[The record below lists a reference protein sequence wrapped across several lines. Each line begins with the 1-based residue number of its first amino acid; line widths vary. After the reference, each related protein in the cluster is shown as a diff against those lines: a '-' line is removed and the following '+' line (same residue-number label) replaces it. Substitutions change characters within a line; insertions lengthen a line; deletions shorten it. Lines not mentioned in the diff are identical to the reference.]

1 MNKLVAVL
9 KDSRFIAIIGL
20 IALSCLIWF
29 AGPYIHFGESNYAP
43 LESSSSRLVFIIIIL
58 MIWGLN
64 NLRQQ
69 YSTNKKN
76 SEFIEDINTNNE
88 SLSNDKVQSV
98 EELKILSERFT
109 GALDT
114 LKKIRIKGKYNN
126 SKAIYELPW
135 YIIIGPPGSG
145 KTTALVNS
153 GLEFPLAEQTGSASL
168 QGIGG
173 TRNCDWWF
181 TNDAVMIDT
190 AGRYTTQDSHRGV
203 DSSAWNGF
211 LKLLKKNR
219 PRRPINGAIV
229 AISVQDLLLQTEE
242 ERSWHAKTI
251 RTRIDELTANLGVK
265 FPVYIMLTKCDLI
278 SGFTEFFNDYGHYD
292 REDVCGIT
300 FPLDDNKATDFDWWS
315 GEYDSLVSRM
325 FDRVLGRVQQE
336 RDIQRRTKIQLFPQ
350 ELASLKSSIESFLRQ
365 TFSSSRYHDM
375 PYLRGVYFSSG
386 TQDGTPIDRMMT
398 SISKNYGMNPAVVQS
413 APGQGKSYF
422 IGRLFKELIFSE
434 SELVGIN
441 KKAEKIYKWG
451 RKSAYISLLA
461 VFFGSLIAWTGSI
474 ASNKLLLSDIE
485 AYVTKYENENRRIK
499 SWNTDLRRVL
509 PTLNAVQS
517 ASLVYDKNEHPWL
530 SNFGL
535 YNDSVDQRL
544 DELYLSNLNL
554 LFEPRLTK
562 YLEKDLRSA
571 KNDPGILYDDLK
583 SYLMYQ
589 DPEHFDKQHLA
600 SWYKTSWKKQFNNKL
615 VVQKQL
621 NTHLVAYLDNY
632 SGNTKTDKLLIQ
644 SSRNSLMRIPVATR
658 IYERIKANEELS
670 TLINIGNYLGE
681 SSFDIFKY
689 KNSDLGRFSIPY
701 LFTKNAYDELDFSAE
716 SPYLNAILSDDWVLS
731 SSNKIQ
737 NNRNDLKYDDSQL
750 EEIGE
755 KVKSLYLADY
765 AHHWNKS
772 LSLLDLKGFSS
783 LTVASKRL
791 AELSDAVYSPI
802 TRMLEVTSANTQL
815 SPYVP
820 VEIPGAGEKSAKGKL
835 SAGLSGLLA
844 SNFGGNNVD
853 KQFRKLNNLSRES
866 KSKPA
871 PIGATL
877 LLLGELYSYVNEIL
891 ISPEPNEAAYK
902 AARSRFSG
910 SSSDVFRKLHV
921 HAASLPQPVREWV
934 MHLSSQSWNVILSS
948 SKSYIQQ
955 QWRIQVLNNYKV
967 GIKGKYPIYNS
978 SKAELELFDFT
989 EFFKSKG
996 LFKSFTAQYLSPFI
1010 KKGKKWT
1017 LKKVDGRSLGLSST
1031 SVAQLQRGNLISDV
1045 FFKSNP
1051 EEPSFS
1057 FQSRPSKMLKTVSRF
1072 VLDMGGKKYQYSHGP
1087 KFWTSHTWPG
1097 GIDAQRVSI
1106 YFEKLD
1112 SDVLT
1117 RDYEGAWA
1125 WFRLLDSSR
1134 LTSKYQSNK
1143 YSVIYSMADSEINYD
1158 LKADSVVNP
1167 FTSGLLSKFRCPEV
1181 L

>member
-1 MNKLVAVL
+1 MGKLVSVL
-9 KDSRFIAIIGL
+9 KDKRFITVIGL
-20 IALSCLIWF
+20 ISLACLIWF
-29 AGPYIHFGESNYAP
+29 AGPYIRFGESSYTP
-43 LESSSSRLVFIIIIL
+43 LESSTSRLVLIIIIL

-64 NLRQQ
+64 NLRHQ
-69 YSTNKKN
+69 YATNKKN
-76 SEFIEDINTNNE
+76 NEFIEDINSNNE

-98 EELKILSERFT
+98 EELKVLSERFNN
-109 GALDT
+109 ALDT

-145 KTTALVNS
+145 KTTALINS

-219 PRRPINGAIV
+219 PRRPINGAII

-251 RTRIDELTANLGVK
+251 RNRIDELTSNLGVK

-300 FPLDDNKATDFDWWS
+300 FPLEENRSTDFDWWS
-315 GEYDSLVSRM
+315 GEYDNLVNRM
-325 FDRVLGRVQQE
+325 FDRVLGRVHQE

-350 ELASLKSSIESFLRQ
+350 ELANLKSSIESFLRQ

-398 SISKNYGMNPAVVQS
+398 SISQNYGMNPSAVQS

-422 IGRLFKELIFSE
+422 ISRLFKELIFSE
-434 SELVGIN
+434 SELVGTN
-441 KKAEKIYKWG
+441 KKTEKIYRWG
-451 RKSAYISLLA
+451 RKSAYITLLGM
-461 VFFGSLIAWTGSI
+461 FFGSLAAWTGSI
-474 ASNKLLLSDIE
+474 ASNQLLLNDIDT
-485 AYVTKYENENRRIK
+485 YITKYESENRRIK

-509 PTLNAVQS
+509 PTLNALHS

-535 YNDSVDQRL
+535 YNGAVDQRL

-554 LFEPRLTK
+554 LFEPRVTK
-562 YLEKDLRSA
+562 YLEKDLRTA
-571 KNDPGILYDDLK
+571 KNEPGVLYDDLK
-583 SYLMYQ
+583 TYLMYQ
-589 DPEHFDKQHLA
+589 DPENFDKHYLLN
-600 SWYKTSWKKQFNNKL
+600 WYKTAWKNEFSSKL

-621 NTHLVAYLDNY
+621 NTHLVAFLDDY
-632 SGNTKTDKLLIQ
+632 AGDIKLDKLLIE
-644 SSRNSLMRIPVATR
+644 SSRNHLMRIPVATR
-658 IYERIKANEELS
+658 IYERIKTNEEYS
-670 TLINIGNYLGE
+670 TRINIGNYLGE
-681 SSFDIFKY
+681 SSYDIFKY
-689 KNSDLGRFSIPY
+689 NNKALASFTMPY
-701 LFTKNAYDELDFSAE
+701 LFTKNAYDELDFSSE

-731 SSNKIQ
+731 S
-737 NNRNDLKYDDSQL
+737 NNRRTNSRTNLNYDDSQL

-755 KVKSLYLADY
+755 RVKSLYLADY
-765 AHHWNKS
+765 AQHWNRS

-783 LTVASKRL
+783 LSMASKRL

-820 VEIPGAGEKSAKGKL
+820 VEIPGAGDKSAMGKL
-835 SAGLSGLLA
+835 SAGLGSMLA
-844 SNFGGNNVD
+844 STLGSNKVD
-853 KQFRKLNNLSRES
+853 KQFSKLNKLSRES

-871 PIGATL
+871 PIGSTL
-877 LLLGELYSYVNEIL
+877 LLLGELYAYVNEII

-910 SSSDVFRKLHV
+910 SNSDVFRKVQV
-921 HAASLPQPVREWV
+921 HAAGLPQPVREWV
-934 MHLSSQSWNVILSS
+934 LHLSSQSWNVVLASA
-948 SKSYIQQ
+948 KNYIQQ

-967 GIKGKYPIYNS
+967 GIKNKYPIYTT
-978 SKAELELFDFT
+978 SKQELELFDFT
-989 EFFKSKG
+989 EFFKAKG
-996 LFKSFTAQYLSPFI
+996 LFKDFTAQYLSPFI
-1010 KKGKKWT
+1010 KKGRKWS
-1017 LKKVDGRSLGLSST
+1017 LKRVDGRTIGITSA

-1045 FFKSNP
+1045 FFKANP
-1051 EEPSFS
+1051 EQPSFS
-1057 FQSRPSKMLKTVSRF
+1057 FQSRPSKMLKNVSRF
-1072 VLDMGGKKYQYSHGP
+1072 VLDMGGKKSEYSHGP
-1087 KFWTSHTWPG
+1087 KFWTPHSWPG
-1097 GIDAQRVSI
+1097 GVDAQRVSI

-1112 SDVLT
+1112 SEVLT
-1117 RDYEGAWA
+1117 QDYEGAWA
-1125 WFRLLDSSR
+1125 WFKLLDKSR
-1134 LTSKYQSNK
+1134 LTSTHQSNK

-1158 LKADSVVNP
+1158 LKASSAVNP